1 MLHAVASLSNIA
13 EANFTPARGGEP
25 LQAPVS
31 HETRGRNVVRQ
42 CRPHSSFSF
51 TLEARLLPMPEG
63 RGFRRDESDERNRS
77 GAQACPMV
85 DRGKCAG
92 SGTGCPGMGPDR
104 RGPAAGPVHPRGGT
118 GCARRARRLRRPPRG
133 LEGYRPL
140 QDAQRDLARGD
151 ARGHSQ
157 PGCRPGLS
165 RRARGAANRQG
176 ARCPALAPP
185 ESRFC
190 RRLLAEPPTS
200 AAEGRGRRDSRGRGQ

>member
-1 MLHAVASLSNIA
+1 MPVRPAGIGRPKADADFEAKVYSLEIPMRPCYVRTREMARHVVFPTPEVPIMSGIA
-13 EANFTPARGGEP
+13 AAQGG
-25 LQAPVS
+25 
-31 HETRGRNVVRQ
+31 
-42 CRPHSSFSF
+42 
-51 TLEARLLPMPEG
+51 
-63 RGFRRDESDERNRS
+63 
-77 GAQACPMV
+77 PMV

-133 LEGYRPL
+133 LEGCRPL

-165 RRARGAANRQG
+165 RRARGTANRQG

-185 ESRFC
+185 E
-190 RRLLAEPPTS
+190 
-200 AAEGRGRRDSRGRGQ
+200 